1 MCKNFYNLII
11 SKKKKKII
19 RKNETNFKKW
29 KITEED
35 IWMTDKH
42 MKRCSTALVIR
53 EMQIKTTM
61 TYHCTHIRIAKIKMT
76 NIK

>member
-1 MCKNFYNLII
+1 MEN
-11 SKKKKKII
+11 
-19 RKNETNFKKW
+19 
-29 KITEED
+29 EED

-42 MKRCSTALVIR
+42 MKRCSTALVKR
-53 EMQIKTTM
+53 EMQIKTTV